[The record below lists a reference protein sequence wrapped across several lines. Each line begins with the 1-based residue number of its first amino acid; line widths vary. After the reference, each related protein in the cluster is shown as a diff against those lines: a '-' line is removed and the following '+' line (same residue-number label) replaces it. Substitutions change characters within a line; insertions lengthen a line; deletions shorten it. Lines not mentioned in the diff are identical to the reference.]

1 MDNDKKIN
9 ILIGISISAAAIYLL
24 NAHNYIDFKF
34 CSEKRNIS
42 TQCESK
48 ENHSST
54 QYSSHDITENEIKD
68 KDDEI
73 KDKDDEIKDKD
84 DEIKDK
90 DIDIIDKTEVDD
102 HEIKKK
108 LCLLNYIYNLSNFT
122 KLTKS

>member
-73 KDKDDEIKDKD
+73 KDKD
-84 DEIKDK
+84 
-90 DIDIIDKTEVDD
+90 IDIIDKTEVDD